1 MNTLL
6 VPLVTPFDADGSVAT
21 GALERLA
28 RDVLTAGATGI
39 VALGTTGEPA
49 TLSDEERRTVLEICA
64 RVCHEHDA
72 LLVAGAGGNDTARSV
87 AALRSLPE
95 AAAALVVVP
104 YYTRPSADGVVAHF
118 QALAKQSPVPIL
130 VYHVPHRTGAALCA
144 GTLLRLAEIPGI
156 AGMKLATGSVDAD
169 VVRLLAEAPADF
181 AVLAGDDHLIAPLLA
196 MGAKGA
202 IAASAHVCTEAFAE
216 LIARWRDGEVP
227 RELGHRLSHVSAALF
242 AAPNPTVIKAV
253 LYQLGRIPTP
263 AVRLPLTQPDPE
275 LTRLALTSV
284 TRFSVAAC

>member
-21 GALERLA
+21 GALDRLA
-28 RDVLTAGATGI
+28 RDVLTAGATGSA
-39 VALGTTGEPA
+39 ALGTTGEPA

-64 RVCHEHDA
+64 RVCHAHDA

-95 AAAALVVVP
+95 AAAALVVEP

-144 GTLLRLAEIPGI
+144 GTLLRLAQIPGI

-196 MGAKGA
+196 MGATGA

-242 AAPNPTVIKAV
+242 AAPNPTVIKAA

-275 LTRLALTSV
+275 
-284 TRFSVAAC
+284 